1 MAALVGMDFLFYL
14 LFDCSGIHVGNLSD
28 GEFSGDLGRDD
39 RLGSGIGKSPL
50 DAVDGHSGVS
60 PQVS

>member
-1 MAALVGMDFLFYL
+1 MDSLFYL
-14 LFDCSGIHVGNLSD
+14 FFDCGRIHVGNLSD
-28 GEFSGDLGRDD
+28 GELSSDLSRDD
-39 RLGSGIGKSPL
+39 CLRSGVGKSPL